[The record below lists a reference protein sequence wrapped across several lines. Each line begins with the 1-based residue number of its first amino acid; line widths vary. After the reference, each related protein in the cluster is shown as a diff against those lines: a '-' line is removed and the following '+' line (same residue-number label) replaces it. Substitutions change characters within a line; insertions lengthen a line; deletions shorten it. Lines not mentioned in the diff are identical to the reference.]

1 MDSASKNKIYA
12 LIITAIVFLG
22 LYLVSTTYLQEFY
35 LFEWTA
41 DNHYLYVWV
50 IAIVLILVNKIRTSF
65 ALTLGNFVG
74 ILIGQ
79 FLGEWMLNQ
88 NIRKIVP
95 GMDAQTVAELKYT
108 HRGFEIWL
116 LTMVIFLILN
126 KVLTLLLR
134 KRP

>member
-1 MDSASKNKIYA
+1 MDSTSKNKIYA

-22 LYLVSTTYLQEFY
+22 LYLVSTTFLQELY

-50 IAIVLILVNKIRTSF
+50 IAVVLILVNKIRTSF
-65 ALTLGNFVG
+65 ALTLGNFIG
-74 ILIGQ
+74 TLIGQ
-79 FLGEWMLNQ
+79 FLGDWM
-88 NIRKIVP
+88 RYESMKKIIP
-95 GMDAQTVAELKYT
+95 GMDAGIEAQLRLHYGVP
-108 HRGFEIWL
+108 IWL
-116 LTMVIFLILN
+116 LTMTIFLILN